1 MSNNGQYKKIE
12 INHFRGIKKLEVS
25 RFSNINLIV
34 GDNNSG
40 KTSFLEAIQL
50 LFANVQLG
58 SIKNIIKQRTVLNVN
73 DSSFYSSFIKMFN
86 AMQRSDSLELDI
98 YAESNV
104 GPIEFEMRG
113 TEKISPEKMLFKY
126 QLCRHVKRHTIKRHL
141 HSFLRW

>member
-1 MSNNGQYKKIE
+1 MANIKKIE

-113 TEKISPEKMLFKY
+113 TEKNISGEDALQISTMSSRQKAYYKKTSTLVP
-126 QLCRHVKRHTIKRHL
+126 
-141 HSFLRW
+141 

>member
-1 MSNNGQYKKIE
+1 MANIKKIE

-58 SIKNIIKQRTVLNVN
+58 SIKNIIKQRTVLNAPHAWAYVPTLL
-73 DSSFYSSFIKMFN
+73 SGQSWFG
-86 AMQRSDSLELDI
+86 SDM
-98 YAESNV
+98 
-104 GPIEFEMRG
+104 P
-113 TEKISPEKMLFKY
+113 
-126 QLCRHVKRHTIKRHL
+126 
-141 HSFLRW
+141 